1 MHFPF
6 QRTQTTPTCSKTSAT
21 ALRTVEKSV
30 LNQDSGRSLAR
41 LLAKTDAAVHLPS
54 LRCSPNGQTALLSRH
69 QRTGLCNSTLL
80 ARMQHAPPLLQK
92 HSMHY
97 ILLAQHGSTCGKKN
111 WQLHLQALGYDQVV
125 DQTVFMPR
133 SYTKQFGWSYQSYLW
148 SLQHDSAD
156 TRLCFHDHSSP
167 RREALPCERCVLP
180 AVEGQ
185 STWLPPRQC
194 QHKLL
199 RMPDTI
205 SHHSIKITNG
215 QTFWKG
221 VANQP
226 PKSGSDML
234 LKYRPGP

>member
-1 MHFPF
+1 M
-6 QRTQTTPTCSKTSAT
+6 
-21 ALRTVEKSV
+21 
-30 LNQDSGRSLAR
+30 
-41 LLAKTDAAVHLPS
+41 
-54 LRCSPNGQTALLSRH
+54 LRCTCHHCVAHQTARQPCSQDIRGLGYVTAHCLHVCNMPRLFSR
-69 QRTGLCNSTLL
+69 STVCTIFSW
-80 ARMQHAPPLLQK
+80 P
-92 HSMHY
+92 
-97 ILLAQHGSTCGKKN
+97 STE
-111 WQLHLQALGYDQVV
+111 ALGYDQVV

-205 SHHSIKITNG
+205 SHHSIEITNG
-215 QTFWKG
+215 QTF
-221 VANQP
+221 
-226 PKSGSDML
+226 
-234 LKYRPGP
+234 

>member
-1 MHFPF
+1 MFFLLFVTSCEGKPCHTTTSAAAVQQAHTIDEARPCTQHRVTATASPQCDFANQNPLSKLSKHTTLMHFPF

-111 WQLHLQALGYDQVV
+111 
-125 DQTVFMPR
+125 
-133 SYTKQFGWSYQSYLW
+133 
-148 SLQHDSAD
+148 
-156 TRLCFHDHSSP
+156 
-167 RREALPCERCVLP
+167 
-180 AVEGQ
+180 
-185 STWLPPRQC
+185 
-194 QHKLL
+194 
-199 RMPDTI
+199 
-205 SHHSIKITNG
+205 
-215 QTFWKG
+215 
-221 VANQP
+221 
-226 PKSGSDML
+226 
-234 LKYRPGP
+234 